1 MENENI
7 LRIRVSGKGN
17 EMFGTSFNPNEIT
30 KGKFLSKFTTRDYID
45 FFDLAMDLQ
54 SENEQSENKQS
65 ENEQSEDEQSENE
78 QSENEQSEN
87 KQSENEQSEN
97 EQSEDEESEDEES
110 EDEQSENEES
120 EDEQSENE
128 EFENEEFE
136 NEDFEYEEIE
146 DDEFED
152 DEFEDDEFDVSDYSI
167 DTETFF
173 EDMYVEIDLNGKTI
187 FEYGSLPSDVK
198 VVQHDTKESYKDV
211 INPPEN
217 EVCVLWLYYQNDTS
231 TFYWNDIV
239 DFDIKKLK
247 FYCSTRFNEIESKE
261 YKLFSGLTYD
271 EKDYDD
277 EEFESQPGPGLD
289 GPYTF

>member
-54 SENEQSENKQS
+54 SENEQ
-65 ENEQSEDEQSENE
+65 
-78 QSENEQSEN
+78 
-87 KQSENEQSEN
+87 
-97 EQSEDEESEDEES
+97 
-110 EDEQSENEES
+110 S

-187 FEYGSLPSDVK
+187 FEYGSLPSDVI
-198 VVQHDTKESYKDV
+198 VVEIEGKESFKDV

-239 DFDIKKLK
+239 DFDIKKLN

>member
-54 SENEQSENKQS
+54 SENEQSEN
-65 ENEQSEDEQSENE
+65 EQSENE

-87 KQSENEQSEN
+87 EQSEN
-97 EQSEDEESEDEES
+97 EQSEDEQSEDEQSEDEES
-110 EDEQSENEES
+110 EDEQSENEE
-120 EDEQSENE
+120 
-128 EFENEEFE
+128 
-136 NEDFEYEEIE
+136 FEYEEI
-146 DDEFED
+146 ED

-167 DTETFF
+167 DTERFF
-173 EDMYVEIDLNGKTI
+173 EDIMVEIDLNGKTI
-187 FEYGSLPSDVK
+187 FEYGSLPSDVI
-198 VVQHDTKESYKDV
+198 VVEIEDKESYKDV

-217 EVCVLWLYYQNDTS
+217 EVCVLWLYYENYNS
-231 TFYWNDIV
+231 TYYWNNIV
-239 DFDIKKLK
+239 DFDINKLK
-247 FYCSTRFNEIESKE
+247 IYCSTRINEIESKE
-261 YKLFSGLTYD
+261 YKLFSFIS
-271 EKDYDD
+271 YDD
-277 EEFESQPGPGLD
+277 KYPDDREYESKPGPGLD